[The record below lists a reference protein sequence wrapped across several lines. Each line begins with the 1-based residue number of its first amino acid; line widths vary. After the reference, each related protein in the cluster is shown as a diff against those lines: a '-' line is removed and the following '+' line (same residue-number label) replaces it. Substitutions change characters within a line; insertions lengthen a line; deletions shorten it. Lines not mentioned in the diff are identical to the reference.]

1 MPILKIKNQLTLSWN
16 CFEKK
21 SIMNKNFNPK
31 AAIISIGAH
40 IALLLL
46 CLFIGYTL
54 PASSAP
60 PEEMGME
67 VNLGN
72 SEDAYGLDQTYSTDN
87 PAIQPEESELN
98 NTDNNNTETPNDL
111 ITDENDVD
119 AAVVKTNPIAHKKQ
133 NNPNPVQDKNKA
145 PQKPKILFPSSNGP
159 GGNAARI
166 DKNGGS
172 EGNGTGN
179 GDKGVAGGAE
189 GAADY
194 TGIPGNG
201 TGGMGHSFTDR
212 SLVAKPTPEAEFREG
227 GKVVVRVTVNR
238 AGAIIDKR
246 IKSQANAELGRI
258 ALKKIEEV
266 RFSKSETAPPEQFG
280 DITFVFK
287 SRAHK

>member
-1 MPILKIKNQLTLSWN
+1 
-16 CFEKK
+16 
-21 SIMNKNFNPK
+21 MNKNFNPK

-54 PASSAP
+54 PASPAP
-60 PEEMGME
+60 TEEMGME

-72 SEDAYGLDQTYSTDN
+72 SEDAYGEDQALSTEN
-87 PAIQPEESELN
+87 PAFQPEESQTSTSD
-98 NTDNNNTETPNDL
+98 NTNTETPNDL

-119 AAVVKTNPIAHKKQ
+119 AAVVKTNPIANKKQ
-133 NNPNPVQDKNKA
+133 SSQKLVQDKSIA
-145 PQKPKILFPSSNGP
+145 PQKPKILFPASNGP

-166 DKNGGS
+166 DKNGGN

-179 GDKGVAGGAE
+179 GDKGVAGGTA
-189 GAADY
+189 GAKNY

-212 SLVAKPTPEAEFREG
+212 SLVAKPTPDAEFREG

-238 AGAIIDKR
+238 AGTVIDKR
-246 IKSQANAELGRI
+246 IKSQANAELGKI
-258 ALKKIEEV
+258 ALKKIEDV
-266 RFSKSETAPPEQFG
+266 RFSKSESAPPEQFG

>member
-1 MPILKIKNQLTLSWN
+1 LKKNL
-16 CFEKK
+16 K
-21 SIMNKNFNPK
+21 MNKNFNPK

-60 PEEMGME
+60 TEEMGME

-72 SEDAYGLDQTYSTDN
+72 SEDAYGEDQALSTEN
-87 PAIQPEESELN
+87 PAFQPEESQSS
-98 NTDNNNTETPNDL
+98 TSDNNNTETPNDL

-119 AAVVKTNPIAHKKQ
+119 AAVVKTNPIANKKQ
-133 NNPNPVQDKNKA
+133 SSQKLVQDKSIA
-145 PQKPKILFPSSNGP
+145 PQKPKILFPASNGP

-166 DKNGGS
+166 DKNGGN

-179 GDKGVAGGAE
+179 GDKGVAGGTA
-189 GAADY
+189 GAKNY

-212 SLVAKPTPEAEFREG
+212 SLVAKPTPDAEFREG

-238 AGAIIDKR
+238 AGAVIDKR
-246 IKSQANAELGRI
+246 IKSQANAELGKI
-258 ALKKIEEV
+258 ALKKIEDV
-266 RFSKSETAPPEQFG
+266 RFSKSESAPPEQFG